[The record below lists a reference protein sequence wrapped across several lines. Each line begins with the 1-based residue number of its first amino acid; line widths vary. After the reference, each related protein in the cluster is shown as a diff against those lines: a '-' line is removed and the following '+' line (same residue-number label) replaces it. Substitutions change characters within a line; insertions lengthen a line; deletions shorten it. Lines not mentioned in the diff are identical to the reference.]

1 MRAIPTIGR
10 VITALTAWLLLPLG
24 SSADDELAAIQT
36 RGELRILVWQSPDA
50 PLPRIGSIGDSHR
63 HAAADLARDLG
74 VKPRFINACD
84 YSTLFDKLIAG
95 EGDLIADHLTIT
107 PTRSAT
113 VQFSNPLGME
123 TQRLVTRTDEAG
135 SITNILDL
143 KGRSIAVPRGTTLAQ
158 SVRELQKLEPSIDLF
173 ELPSDLSTDA
183 ILDMLTSRLIDLTM
197 ADGHIVREIEAY
209 RDDVRGSMVV
219 RPEAPVAWAFRKES
233 RALAAAANRLITN
246 RHMIADHIEF
256 DTGDLA
262 AIQARGTLRVLTR
275 NSASCYFLWRG
286 QLMGYEYE
294 MVRHFAEQ
302 LGLYLDVI
310 VPHTQEELI
319 PMLKLG
325 RGDLIAGFLTDTPGR
340 RAKGVTFSRPYH
352 AADELIIARKT
363 DAPTTRAALAGR
375 TIVIREA
382 SSYWETAAELRATG
396 LDIIIKTA
404 PPSMETEEIIGQVAA
419 GVYDL
424 TIADSHIYEQERS
437 FYPSIY
443 AAMPVKAN
451 VHHGWAVRPGNTNLL
466 AAINAFWD
474 REYRGE
480 YSNLIYQRHFARP
493 VSPITPSHARAE
505 VLPKEVISPYDTLIR
520 TAAER
525 HQLDWRLVAALLY
538 QESQFDPAATSWMG
552 ARGLMQLM
560 PETAR
565 DMGVTRIL
573 DPAQNITGGVDY
585 LAWLRRRFEP
595 ALDTGERLWFAIAA
609 YNAGLG
615 HVQDA
620 RRLATQR
627 GLDPNRWFDHVERTM
642 LLLSKP
648 EFANHA
654 RHGYVRGKEP
664 VAYVRAIRDRY
675 KGYATH
681 VK

>member
-1 MRAIPTIGR
+1 MRAKPTKRR
-10 VITALTAWLLLPLG
+10 VITAFNAWLLLPLG
-24 SSADDELAAIQT
+24 SSADDELAGIQT
-36 RGELRILVWQSPDA
+36 RGELRILVWQCPDA
-50 PLPRIGSIGDSHR
+50 PLPRIGSIADSHR
-63 HAAADLARDLG
+63 HAAAELARDLG

-143 KGRSIAVPRGTTLAQ
+143 KGRSIAVPRGTALAQ

-173 ELPSDLSTDA
+173 ELPSDLSTDV

-209 RDDVRGSMVV
+209 RDDVHGSMIV
-219 RPEAPVAWAFRKES
+219 RQKAPVAWAFRKES

-246 RHMIADHIEF
+246 RHMIADHIGL

-262 AIQARGTLRVLTR
+262 AIRARGTLRVLTR

-294 MVRHFAEQ
+294 MARHFAEQ

-363 DAPTTRAALAGR
+363 DAPTTRAELAGR

-404 PPSMETEEIIGQVAA
+404 PPSMETEEIIRQVAA
-419 GVYDL
+419 NAVQTFPHLDPRHVHVHG
-424 TIADSHIYEQERS
+424 
-437 FYPSIY
+437 
-443 AAMPVKAN
+443 PVETQPDPA
-451 VHHGWAVRPGNTNLL
+451 T
-466 AAINAFWD
+466 
-474 REYRGE
+474 
-480 YSNLIYQRHFARP
+480 
-493 VSPITPSHARAE
+493 
-505 VLPKEVISPYDTLIR
+505 
-520 TAAER
+520 
-525 HQLDWRLVAALLY
+525 VAATTRPHGFQAAHRTQRIFDRADDHTLDLLGRSILIG
-538 QESQFDPAATSWMG
+538 QIHKKFRLDKIRHEGQRQPRQGHQTEHDDAHQHHQDRDRTFDGKFGQGHAGSSVAGSAATGSTS
-552 ARGLMQLM
+552 A
-560 PETAR
+560 
-565 DMGVTRIL
+565 
-573 DPAQNITGGVDY
+573 
-585 LAWLRRRFEP
+585 
-595 ALDTGERLWFAIAA
+595 
-609 YNAGLG
+609 
-615 HVQDA
+615 
-620 RRLATQR
+620 
-627 GLDPNRWFDHVERTM
+627 
-642 LLLSKP
+642 
-648 EFANHA
+648 
-654 RHGYVRGKEP
+654 
-664 VAYVRAIRDRY
+664 
-675 KGYATH
+675 
-681 VK
+681 